1 MAPLRTGRRRPDSSC
16 LHSRIMR
23 KRRSGESGL
32 AMGLAS
38 ITSSQSESRFA
49 SQANHFRFRQ
59 LGKCPKVTKRY
70 HAPLAPY
77 QRALAHAKVT
87 AAVKRRLR
95 GSVSLAPSGR
105 AHGRV
110 SHKPRGTWQ
119 LRRSS
124 CRTGA
129 RPATRLRE
137 LSAGNRSDV
146 RQDPRQ
152 DGDGR
157 RGACHAPTPPS
168 AF

>member
-1 MAPLRTGRRRPDSSC
+1 
-16 LHSRIMR
+16 MR

-38 ITSSQSESRFA
+38 ITSPQSESRFA
-49 SQANHFRFRQ
+49 SQANHFRPRWV
-59 LGKCPKVTKRY
+59 GKCSKVTKRY
-70 HAPLAPY
+70 HAPLTSY

-105 AHGRV
+105 THGRV

-129 RPATRLRE
+129 RPATRLHE
-137 LSAGNRSDV
+137 LRAGNRSDV
-146 RQDPRQ
+146 RQDLRKKVTA
-152 DGDGR
+152 GETRATHRGR
-157 RGACHAPTPPS
+157 RRPYKTRVRMAVQARPAHYYD
-168 AF
+168 